1 MGGAIYKDKGA
12 TEYTERNIFLNSQE
26 TYGRFVESYS
36 LSILIYILR
45 VVYIRCNCIHY
56 YFRLKPVRPITI
68 HQKALFCLWVI
79 IICLCTVVKVVQFWK
94 WILSKRKRKDTIS
107 KEQDIVE
114 SQKHTGDA
122 AKQDASGCTNG
133 GN

>member
-1 MGGAIYKDKGA
+1 M
-12 TEYTERNIFLNSQE
+12 RFIFHVIVF
-26 TYGRFVESYS
+26 TV
-36 LSILIYILR
+36 I
-45 VVYIRCNCIHY
+45 
-56 YFRLKPVRPITI
+56 FRLKPVRPITI

-94 WILSKRKRKDTIS
+94 WILSKRKRKDKIS

-122 AKQDASGCTNG
+122 AKQDAFGCTNG